1 MNQSASLVLVIDDD
15 PATRLLAHEA
25 VAEAGCAVVEASDG
39 ETALDRFAEQAADLV
54 LLDVEMPGMDGF
66 EVCRRLRLLPGGA
79 HVPILMVTGLDD
91 VASIQNAYEAG
102 ATDFVTKP
110 IHWLILGHRVRYM
123 LRAGRSEARLRQS
136 EQRHRALLDAIPDM
150 MFRVDRTGRCIDF
163 TGPLEITPL
172 ASADEIRGKPLAA
185 FLPRRVVEP
194 AMERITE
201 VLTTGRP
208 ASFECRLPLKHQ
220 RRAFEA
226 RLAVSGPDEILTI
239 VRDVTERNEAEEKIR
254 RLAYYDELTGLPN
267 RQYLRETLQQAVRAT
282 ERSGGRLALLCVG
295 LDRFQRINDTL
306 GHAAGDFLLAT
317 VGDCI
322 RTSLRAGDTVALEH
336 HDAAAETHVS
346 RVAGDEFT
354 VLITDL
360 KRDEDAALVARRIQ
374 EAVSRPILLNN
385 NEIVVTCSTGI
396 ALYPHDGTAVDS
408 LLKNADTAMHHAK
421 EEGRGGYRYYSQSMN
436 ASALERLRLEEQLRK
451 AVERDELFLHYQPQ
465 VEIATGR
472 VVGVEALIRWSHPER
487 GLVSPTEFIPV
498 AEESGLISPIGEW
511 VLRTAC
517 RQNRAWQEAG
527 LPPIHMSVNLSVRQ
541 FRDERLVDTVAS
553 AIEEAGLAAA
563 RLQLEITESLL
574 MEDVEQVIA
583 KLHALKAMGLAL
595 EVDDFGTGYSS
606 LSYLKRFPLDTL
618 KIDRSFVRELPG
630 DTDDAAV
637 CRAII
642 ALAHSLR
649 LRVVAEGVETVEQLD
664 FLRAE
669 GCDLIQGYLFSR
681 PVPADEIPALLAAPL
696 MPGAVEGAAATPT
709 A

>member
-1 MNQSASLVLVIDDD
+1 MNQSASLVLVVDDD

-25 VAEAGCAVVEASDG
+25 VVEAGCAVVEANDG
-39 ETALDRFAEQAADLV
+39 VSALACFTEQAADLV
-54 LLDVEMPGMDGF
+54 LLDVEMDGMDGF
-66 EVCRRLRLLPGGA
+66 EVCRRLRELPGGK

-91 VASIQNAYEAG
+91 VTSIQRAYEAG

-123 LRAGRSEARLRQS
+123 LRARRSEAELRQS
-136 EQRHRALLDAIPDM
+136 ERRQRALLAAIPDM
-150 MFRVDRTGRCIDF
+150 MFRVDRAGRCLDF

-172 ASADEIRGKPLAA
+172 ASTDEIRGKPLAA

-208 ASFECRLPLKHQ
+208 TSFECQLPLKRQ
-220 RRAFEA
+220 PRAFEA
-226 RLAVSGPDEILTI
+226 RLAVSGPDEVLTI
-239 VRDVTERNEAEEKIR
+239 VRDVTERNEAEARIR

-267 RQYLRETLQQAVRAT
+267 RQYLQEALYQAVRAA
-282 ERSGGRLALLCVG
+282 ERNGGRLALLCIG

-322 RTSLRAGDTVALEH
+322 RNSLRGGDTVALERP
-336 HDAAAETHVS
+336 DSAAATHVS
-346 RVAGDEFT
+346 RIGGDEFT
-354 VLITDL
+354 ILLTDL
-360 KRDEDAALVARRIQ
+360 KQDQDAAGVARRIQ
-374 EAVSRPILLNN
+374 EAISRPILLNN
-385 NEIVVTCSTGI
+385 NEIVVTCSVGI
-396 ALYPHDGTAVDS
+396 ALYPHDDTGVTS

-421 EEGRGGYRYYSQSMN
+421 EEGAGGYRFYSQSMN
-436 ASALERLRLEEQLRK
+436 ATALERLRLEEQLRK
-451 AVERDELFLHYQPQ
+451 AVEREEFFLHYQPQ

-472 VVGVEALIRWSHPER
+472 VVGVEALIRWHHPEL
-487 GLVSPTEFIPV
+487 GMVSPADFIPI

-541 FRDERLVDTVAS
+541 FRDERLVDTVAA
-553 AIEEAGLAAA
+553 AIDEAGLAAT

-574 MEDVEQVIA
+574 MEDVEQVIT
-583 KLHALKAMGLAL
+583 KLRALKAMGLAL

-637 CRAII
+637 SRAII
-642 ALAHSLR
+642 AMAHSLR

-664 FLRAE
+664 FLRRE

-681 PVPADEIPALLAAPL
+681 PVPAEEVPALLAAPL
-696 MPGAVEGAAATPT
+696 LPAAAGMAAPT
-709 A
+709 G